1 MSFKKFI
8 GEAYEVIK
16 FALEKLDIRNESYSI
31 TEPAKEDFGDLSCNV
46 AFLLT
51 KELQKSPYEIASML
65 VEQYP
70 NYSEGKQLES
80 GSYISSVIAHE
91 SGYINFKANFNLIGK
106 EVISNILENDLSYL
120 DIGEQKK
127 VIVEH
132 TSVNPNKPLHVG
144 HLRNVVIGDT
154 LYRILK
160 KTNHDVKVLNYVDD
174 SGLQVADI
182 LVGFLYLNFP
192 ITPPD
197 KNMKFDQYCGNDIY
211 VKVNEL
217 YEKDQSLVEKRK
229 SLLKKLESGD
239 PEISSFASEIT
250 SKVLKDQL
258 ATCWRIRARYDLL
271 NFESHIINSYLWK
284 KTFEILRD
292 EKIIKKETKG
302 ENVGCWIFES
312 VDEGT
317 KIIVRSDN
325 TATYIAKDIPYA
337 LLKVGTIEDPFKYR
351 LFMKQWDETDL
362 WVTTIGDSIN
372 VIHPIFFPAEY
383 SITVI
388 DSRQTRLQKII
399 KEILGKFTSKSN
411 KYLHFAYGTVLL
423 SSRTS
428 KSLGINV
435 ENEKS
440 VQMSGRKGIYVD
452 ADFVL
457 DTLYSKAK
465 EEIIKRNP
473 EITGHDLEKTSEEI
487 AISAIRYSLIKN
499 DLEKEIKFDMIDSL
513 SLDGNSGPYLQ
524 YAYARCC
531 RLIEKSNAKSFDGNV
546 TCLSNKIEYRIIK
559 HLSKFAIILE
569 DTTKNM
575 EPKLIAQYAYELA
588 TMFNLFYEKLPI
600 LKESNSAISNA
611 RISLV
616 EAIRLIL
623 KMNLSIV
630 GITPLERM

>member
-302 ENVGCWIFES
+302 ENIGCWIFES

-457 DTLYSKAK
+457 DTLFSKAK

>member
-8 GEAYEVIK
+8 EQSNEVIR
-16 FALEKLDIRNESYSI
+16 FALEKLEIKNESYSLK
-31 TEPAKEDFGDLSCNV
+31 EPSREDFGDLTCNV

-51 KELQKSPYEIASML
+51 KELQKTPYEIASML

-70 NYSEGKQLES
+70 HYPYSKLKSQ
-80 GSYISSVIAHE
+80 SYISSVVAHK
-91 SGYINFKANFNLIGK
+91 SGYINFKGNFDLIGK
-106 EVISNILENDLSYL
+106 EIITDILENDFSYL
-120 DIGEQKK
+120 DIGKHKK

-132 TSVNPNKPLHVG
+132 TSVNPNKALHVG

-160 KTNHDVKVLNYVDD
+160 KTNHDVTVLNYVDD

-182 LVGFLYLNFP
+182 LVGFLYLKFP
-192 ITPPD
+192 IVPAD
-197 KNMKFDQYCGNDIY
+197 KNIKFDRYCGNEIY
-211 VKVNEL
+211 AKVNEL
-217 YEKDQSLVEKRK
+217 YEKDSTLIEKRK

-239 PEISSFASEIT
+239 PEINSFASEIT

-258 ATCWRIRARYDLL
+258 ATCWRIKARYDLL
-271 NFESHIINSYLWK
+271 NFESHIINSNLWK
-284 KTFEILRD
+284 KTFDKLRE
-292 EKIIKKETKG
+292 EKVIKKETGG
-302 ENVGCWIFES
+302 ENIGCWIFES

-337 LLKVGTIEDPFKYR
+337 LLKVGTIEDTFKYR
-351 LFMKQWDETDL
+351 VFMKQWDETDL
-362 WVTTIGDSIN
+362 WVTATDHSKN
-372 VIHPIFFPAEY
+372 VTHPIFFPAEY
-383 SITVI
+383 SLTVI
-388 DSRQTRLQKII
+388 DSRQRRLQKII
-399 KEILGKFTSKSN
+399 KEILSKITSKSN
-411 KYLHFAYGTVLL
+411 KYLHFAYGPVLL
-423 SSRTS
+423 SSRTA
-428 KSLGINV
+428 KSLGINA
-435 ENEKS
+435 EKDKS

-465 EEIIKRNP
+465 EETMKRNP
-473 EITGHDLEKTSEEI
+473 EITGDDLEKTSEEI
-487 AISAIRYSLIKN
+487 AISAIRYTLIKN
-499 DLEKEIKFDMIDSL
+499 DLDKEIKFDMIDSL

-531 RLIEKSNAKSFDGNV
+531 RLIEKSNAKLFQGDV
-546 TCLSNKIEYRIIK
+546 KYLSNRIEYSIIK
-559 HLSKFAIILE
+559 HLSKFAIIIE
-569 DTTKNM
+569 DTTRSM
-575 EPKLIAQYAYELA
+575 EPKLISQYAYELA
-588 TMFNLFYEKLPI
+588 TLFNLFYEKLPI
-600 LKESNSAISNA
+600 VKEADADISDA

-623 KMNLSIV
+623 KINLSLV

>member
-8 GEAYEVIK
+8 EQSNEVIR
-16 FALEKLDIRNESYSI
+16 FALEKLEIKNESYSLK
-31 TEPAKEDFGDLSCNV
+31 EPSREDFGDLTCNV

-51 KELQKSPYEIASML
+51 KELQKTPYEIASML

-70 NYSEGKQLES
+70 HYPYSKLKSQ
-80 GSYISSVIAHE
+80 SYISSVVAHE
-91 SGYINFKANFNLIGK
+91 SGYINFKGNFDLIGK
-106 EVISNILENDLSYL
+106 EIITDILENDFSYL
-120 DIGEQKK
+120 DIGKHKK

-132 TSVNPNKPLHVG
+132 TSVNPNKALHVG

-160 KTNHDVKVLNYVDD
+160 KTNHDVTVLNYVDD

-182 LVGFLYLNFP
+182 LVGFLYLKFP
-192 ITPPD
+192 IVPAD
-197 KNMKFDQYCGNDIY
+197 KNIKFDRYCGNEIY
-211 VKVNEL
+211 AKVNEL
-217 YEKDQSLVEKRK
+217 YEKDSTLIEKRK

-239 PEISSFASEIT
+239 PEINSFASEIT

-258 ATCWRIRARYDLL
+258 ATCWRIKARYDLL
-271 NFESHIINSYLWK
+271 NFESHIINSNLWK
-284 KTFEILRD
+284 KTFDKLRE
-292 EKIIKKETKG
+292 EKVIKKETGG
-302 ENVGCWIFES
+302 ENIGCWIFES

-337 LLKVGTIEDPFKYR
+337 LLKVGTIEDTFKYR
-351 LFMKQWDETDL
+351 VFMKQWDETDL
-362 WVTTIGDSIN
+362 WVTATDHSKN
-372 VIHPIFFPAEY
+372 VTHPIFFPAEY
-383 SITVI
+383 SLTVI
-388 DSRQTRLQKII
+388 DSRQTRLQKIM
-399 KEILGKFTSKSN
+399 KETLSKITSKSN
-411 KYLHFAYGTVLL
+411 KYLHFAYGPVLL
-423 SSRTS
+423 SSRTA
-428 KSLGINV
+428 KSLGINA
-435 ENEKS
+435 EKDKS

-465 EEIIKRNP
+465 EETMKRNP
-473 EITGHDLEKTSEEI
+473 EITGDDLEKTSEEI
-487 AISAIRYSLIKN
+487 AISAIRYTLIKN
-499 DLEKEIKFDMIDSL
+499 DLDKEIKFDMIDSL

-531 RLIEKSNAKSFDGNV
+531 RLIEKSNAKLFQGDV
-546 TCLSNKIEYRIIK
+546 KYLSNRIEYSIIK
-559 HLSKFAIILE
+559 HLSKFAIIIE
-569 DTTKNM
+569 DTTRSM
-575 EPKLIAQYAYELA
+575 EPKLISQYAYELA
-588 TMFNLFYEKLPI
+588 TLFNLFYEKLPI
-600 LKESNSAISNA
+600 VKEADADISDA

-623 KMNLSIV
+623 KINLSLV

>member
-31 TEPAKEDFGDLSCNV
+31 TEPAKEDFGDLTCNV

-120 DIGEQKK
+120 DIGKQRK

-132 TSVNPNKPLHVG
+132 TSVNPNKALHVG

-192 ITPPD
+192 ITPPG
-197 KNMKFDQYCGNDIY
+197 KKMKFDQYCGNDIY

-229 SLLKKLESGD
+229 SMLKKLESGD
-239 PEISSFASEIT
+239 PPISSFASEIT

-292 EKIIKKETKG
+292 EKIIKKETEG
-302 ENVGCWIFES
+302 ENIGCWIFES

-351 LFMKQWDETDL
+351 LFMKQWDDTDL

-372 VIHPIFFPAEY
+372 VTHPIFFPAEY

-428 KSLGINV
+428 KSLGINI

-473 EITGHDLEKTSEEI
+473 EITGDDLEKTSEEI
-487 AISAIRYSLIKN
+487 AISAMRYSLIKN

-531 RLIEKSNAKSFDGNV
+531 RLIEKSSTKSFNGNV
-546 TCLSNKIEYRIIK
+546 TCLSNNIEYRIIK

-600 LKESNSAISNA
+600 LKESNTEISNA

>member
-211 VKVNEL
+211 VKVNEM

-302 ENVGCWIFES
+302 ENIGCWIFES

-351 LFMKQWDETDL
+351 LFIKQWDETDL